1 MFWTTEHF
9 QCAGCAKPQKYLLS
23 FELVCHCLAHNQC
36 FEQGNTSSV
45 ATDKSVCQALN
56 HCLAHIELVHSL
68 FSTTSPT
75 RQLPAV
81 RSLLCLVEMDLMK
94 NEEKKQSWRP
104 RWWLCRLLP
113 ELQMC
118 KFHAWSDSGKTHIHH
133 SATRTP
139 MYSMI
144 NNHPHYEHFDNCF
157 VTLSRVCVRWSA
169 LLSWFWRTSN
179 PPTRQNESGVQF
191 YSTQSHTI

>member
-1 MFWTTEHF
+1 MFWTREHI
-9 QCAGCAKPQKYLLS
+9 QCSSPQK
-23 FELVCHCLAHNQC
+23 C
-36 FEQGNTSSV
+36 
-45 ATDKSVCQALN
+45 VCQALN

-68 FSTTSPT
+68 FSTTPPT

-94 NEEKKQSWRP
+94 NVKKKKQSWRP
-104 RWWLCRLLP
+104 RRWLCRLLP

-133 SATRTP
+133 PVARTP

-179 PPTRQNESGVQF
+179 PPTRQNESGVQLILF
-191 YSTQSHTI
+191 NTITHNLNHSEG

>member
-1 MFWTTEHF
+1 MFWTREHIE
-9 QCAGCAKPQKYLLS
+9 CSNRQKCVPS
-23 FELVCHCLAHNQC
+23 FEPL
-36 FEQGNTSSV
+36 
-45 ATDKSVCQALN
+45 

-94 NEEKKQSWRP
+94 NLKKNQSWRP
-104 RWWLCRLLP
+104 RRWLCRLLP

-118 KFHAWSDSGKTHIHH
+118 KFHAWSDSGKTHIHQPP
-133 SATRTP
+133 ARTP

-144 NNHPHYEHFDNCF
+144 NYHPHYDHFDDCF
-157 VTLSRVCVRWSA
+157 VTLSRVCTCVFFSVDVLVWFA

-179 PPTRQNESGVQF
+179 PPTRQNESGVQLILF
-191 YSTQSHTI
+191 NTITHNLNHSEG